1 MGKIIFGLI
10 VLFFLSGCAT
20 PPTNKILESDR
31 YKLNLIKV
39 GSIIIQEPL
48 MHYSGPLS
56 IRNAGA
62 FFMEV
67 IAEFSNQAKVI
78 HPAIQFGGIPFTLA
92 AEVLKKSEIV
102 AFQMFIENE
111 NNILINQ
118 IILDEL
124 MTKLQ
129 QTDKIQL
136 VGSHNEHLSLAT
148 LNIIVSRYGFSNVFL
163 TSNLVPN
170 LNLIANLTDKDGK
183 KFWSH
188 HYNYSN
194 NTDFTAIPLDDL
206 KLHPELIK
214 ESWHTASKILI
225 ANIIND
231 LTKNITTSQ
240 SLEGYA
246 SAKN

>member
-78 HPAIQFGGIPFTLA
+78 HPAIQFGGFL
-92 AEVLKKSEIV
+92 L
-102 AFQMFIENE
+102 
-111 NNILINQ
+111 L
-118 IILDEL
+118 
-124 MTKLQ
+124 LQ
-129 QTDKIQL
+129 L
-136 VGSHNEHLSLAT
+136 
-148 LNIIVSRYGFSNVFL
+148 RY
-163 TSNLVPN
+163 
-170 LNLIANLTDKDGK
+170 
-183 KFWSH
+183 
-188 HYNYSN
+188 
-194 NTDFTAIPLDDL
+194 
-206 KLHPELIK
+206 
-214 ESWHTASKILI
+214 
-225 ANIIND
+225 
-231 LTKNITTSQ
+231 
-240 SLEGYA
+240 
-246 SAKN
+246 